1 MKLIIRREPAV
12 LLGLAAAICTG
23 IAALITDGTL
33 SWETAV
39 PVVLGIITRAFVSP
53 ASPPDI
59 AD

>member
-1 MKLIIRREPAV
+1 MTIIRREPAV

-53 ASPPDI
+53 ATIVPPTED
-59 AD
+59 